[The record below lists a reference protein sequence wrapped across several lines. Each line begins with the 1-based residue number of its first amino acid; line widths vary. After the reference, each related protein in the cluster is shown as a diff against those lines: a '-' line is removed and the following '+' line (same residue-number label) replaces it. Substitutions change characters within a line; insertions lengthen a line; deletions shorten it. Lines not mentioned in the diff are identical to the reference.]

1 MECSCSVD
9 CLVAVGKKS
18 SVLHTT
24 EKFYDRLRE
33 SRNNPQ
39 KMVNSPMLVADNVGD
54 ILGEAVRRKKT
65 AMNSRSN
72 FPSSLLA
79 GCFGQINAILF
90 AGHWSM

>member
-1 MECSCSVD
+1 MFVCLFSVD

-39 KMVNSPMLVADNVGD
+39 KMVNSPILIADNVGD
-54 ILGEAVRRKKT
+54 VLGEAVRNKL
-65 AMNSRSN
+65 SN
-72 FPSSLLA
+72 KNK
-79 GCFGQINAILF
+79 II
-90 AGHWSM
+90 